1 MLVKEHDISGIR
13 DSLFERRAALEE
25 RRGRVER
32 DLAHR
37 SDPLVRDF
45 PDQAVQRQNDE
56 ALQVIGEAAEAEL
69 AAIDEALRRIDQG
82 LYGSCKRC
90 GERIER
96 ARLEAVPHA
105 VLCAACASD

>member
-1 MLVKEHDISGIR
+1 MSVQEHDMSGIKH
-13 DSLFERRAALEE
+13 SLLGRRAALEE

-37 SDPLVRDF
+37 NDPLVSDF

-56 ALQVIGEAAEAEL
+56 TLQVIGNAAEEEL

-90 GERIER
+90 DERIER

-105 VLCAACASD
+105 VLCATCASD